1 MISEQ
6 ENSYHAIREAIIKE
20 QLQRLLP
27 WAEDIDL
34 ILCAYKFRKL
44 LDGFNLN
51 PKFEGGKC

>member
-20 QLQRLLP
+20 QLQGLLP
-27 WAEDIDL
+27 GAEDIDL
-34 ILCAYKFRKL
+34 ILCAYRFRKL